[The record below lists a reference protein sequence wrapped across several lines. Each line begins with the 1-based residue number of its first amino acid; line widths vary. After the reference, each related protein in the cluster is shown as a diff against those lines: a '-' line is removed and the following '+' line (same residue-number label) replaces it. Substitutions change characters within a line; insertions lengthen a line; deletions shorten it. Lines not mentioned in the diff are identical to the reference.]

1 MSMNLA
7 PNSRRRGARRAPA
20 MMHDINVTPMVDV
33 MLVLL
38 VIFMVAAPLLT
49 VGVPVD
55 LPNTKAPTLNTSEE
69 PVTVTYTNDYKLF
82 LQETP
87 VEMDELTARLAA
99 LVQQN
104 SELKVYVRG
113 DQGLTYGDMM
123 GLMGDIRSAGIEHV
137 ALVGMM
143 PEGGTQKAMKRAE
156 KQQANQSSA
165 SSPKPLKTPSIDALP
180 KQPSAP
186 SSGKPSS
193 KNTAGKWGETSGPMP
208 SPSSRQKTPASARG

>member
-7 PNSRRRGARRAPA
+7 PNSRRRGARRTPA

-87 VEMDELTARLAA
+87 VEMDELTARLSA

-104 SELKVYVRG
+104 PELKVYVRG

-156 KQQANQSSA
+156 KQQATHASVSSSKHLKTSAAVLSKQSSA
-165 SSPKPLKTPSIDALP
+165 PP
-180 KQPSAP
+180 
-186 SSGKPSS
+186 SGKPSS
-193 KNTAGKWGETSGPMP
+193 KNTSGKWGDTSGSMP